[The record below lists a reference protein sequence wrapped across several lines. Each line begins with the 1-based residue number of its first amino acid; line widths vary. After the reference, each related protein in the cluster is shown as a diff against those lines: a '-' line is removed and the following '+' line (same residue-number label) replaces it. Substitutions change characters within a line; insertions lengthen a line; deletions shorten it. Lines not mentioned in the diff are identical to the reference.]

1 MDDRDRGIVTG
12 TGAGTSDTGIDDV
25 DELESS
31 LTNIDIDNK
40 GETHDNKL
48 DEGGRTIEMADKQ
61 NRKGKADAAKSS
73 AAAGSA
79 GSKKST
85 LAAKKSQHVVMDIE
99 FGKQFPIVRQSAEK
113 LVGRMCQ
120 MINSAV
126 HPFYFLDTLY
136 LVSRVGSSRRRVRL
150 KSGTWHGTI
159 NRSQLSK

>member
-1 MDDRDRGIVTG
+1 MSACIGIGTG
-12 TGAGTSDTGIDDV
+12 TGAGTPDTGIDDV

-40 GETHDNKL
+40 GETHDSKL

-79 GSKKST
+79 GSKKTT

-120 MINSAV
+120 
-126 HPFYFLDTLY
+126 Y
-136 LVSRVGSSRRRVRL
+136 
-150 KSGTWHGTI
+150 
-159 NRSQLSK
+159 